1 VLLPAAR
8 RLCPD
13 KETAQRLSLQTCG
26 DEHSSEAAHFEE
38 LGRLLKEVKAFARWG
53 PAHGTRIQ
61 RSRPMVR
68 PASPTTVGRTP

>member
-1 VLLPAAR
+1 MLLPAAR

-38 LGRLLKEVKAFARWG
+38 LGRLLKEVKAFAR
-53 PAHGTRIQ
+53 
-61 RSRPMVR
+61 
-68 PASPTTVGRTP
+68 